1 MSRPNHP
8 QYQYLQRLLL
18 TVGIIG
24 LFIAF
29 AALIW
34 ALTDVLLLMFV
45 GVLLAIILRTLAKF
59 LARHTPL
66 SARWALIL
74 ILLLLL
80 ALLGLGGWLI
90 VPEIVTQGKLLVD
103 QIGAALNRL
112 EAVLSQYGF
121 GEQLFEEVFPL
132 GSQQPFRP
140 NIVERI
146 RGTFTQT
153 LGLLSHVLFI
163 LFTGLFVA
171 FDPEMYR
178 QGLVRLIPPKGR
190 SRTRE
195 IINNI
200 ISGLRDW
207 LLGRFISMVVT
218 GVVAIIGLWLLN
230 IPFAL
235 VLGLL
240 TGLLEFIPIVGSILS
255 AGPAILIAFTLG
267 LKQTLYVAIFYL
279 ALQQLEGNIF
289 TPIIQQKIV
298 SLPPALTLS
307 AVLAMGLLF
316 GPIGVLVAT
325 PLAVVLFI
333 LVKELYL
340 KDLLERDSR
349 SP

>member
-1 MSRPNHP
+1 MSRPNHS

-18 TVGIIG
+18 TIGIIG

-29 AALIW
+29 ASIIW

-45 GVLLAIILRTLAKF
+45 GVLLAIILRTLAKV
-59 LARHTPL
+59 LARYTPL
-66 SARWALIL
+66 STRWALIL
-74 ILLLLL
+74 IILLLL
-80 ALLGLGGWLI
+80 ALLGFGGWFI
-90 VPEIVTQGKLLVD
+90 VPEMVTQGKLFVD
-103 QIGAALNRL
+103 QIGSALNRL
-112 EAVLSQYGF
+112 EAFLSQYGI

-132 GSQQPFRP
+132 GGQQPFRP
-140 NIVERI
+140 NIIERI

-163 LFTGLFVA
+163 LFLGLFVA

-178 QGLVRLIPPKGR
+178 QGLIRLVPPKGR

-195 IINNI
+195 IINTI

-207 LLGRFISMVVT
+207 LLGRAISMLAT
-218 GVVAIIGLWLLN
+218 GIVASIGLWLLS
-230 IPFAL
+230 IPFAF

-267 LKQTLYVAIFYL
+267 LKKTLYVTIFYL
-279 ALQQLEGNIF
+279 VLQQLEGNIF

-340 KDLLERDSR
+340 KDLLEDDS
-349 SP
+349 PTP